1 MALRL
6 PLTHAHQRYA
16 QCRHAQKART
26 SRCACASTWRCGRS
40 SSGSAVATRWRP
52 TSSCPR
58 VACGP
63 GRQSTMQAMH
73 SPSPTSVGRT
83 SFVSRLALASA
94 LAGTAVLID
103 LNLHRNKIGS
113 PGASALAEAL
123 KVNAVLTI
131 LNLRR
136 NEIGNEGAISFA
148 KALEVNA
155 VLTKLDLQF
164 NEMDD
169 AAEQSLRDVV
179 ASREGFVLDL

>member
-1 MALRL
+1 M
-6 PLTHAHQRYA
+6 LT
-16 QCRHAQKART
+16 
-26 SRCACASTWRCGRS
+26 
-40 SSGSAVATRWRP
+40 
-52 TSSCPR
+52 
-58 VACGP
+58 
-63 GRQSTMQAMH
+63 
-73 SPSPTSVGRT
+73 
-83 SFVSRLALASA
+83 
-94 LAGTAVLID
+94 D
-103 LNLHRNKIGS
+103 LNLRRNKIGS

-123 KVNAVLTI
+123 KVNAVLTN

-179 ASREGFVLDL
+179 ASREGLVLDL